1 MVFETILDKI
11 YDLYIALTDG
21 FTNTSTLLYIILIPL
36 LGAIVVLFTPR
47 ANEKLIHDIGL
58 FTTLFT
64 FVLSIFLWIQFDKL
78 TTTFQFVNKLTWL
91 PFLNIDIYLGI
102 DGISL
107 FLIILTTL
115 LIPICILI
123 SRNSVQRFVKEYV
136 FCFLILEVLLVL
148 VFSVLD
154 LILFYIFFESILIPM
169 FIMIGVWG
177 ARERKIGAAYQFF
190 LYTLLG
196 SVFFLLGILAIYFET
211 GTSDLHILLTTEF
224 PFDRQILLWLAF
236 FASFAVK
243 VPMVPVHTWLPEAH
257 VEAPTAG
264 SVLLAGVLLKL
275 GGYGFLRFSIP
286 MFPEASVFFSP
297 LIYVMSVI
305 AVIYASLTTLRQI
318 DLKKIIAY
326 SSVAHMAFVTLGMFT
341 FNVQAIEGSIYL
353 MLAHGVVSSALF
365 MCIGVLY
372 DRHHTRTLKY
382 YSGMSQVMPIFMTIF
397 LIFSLANLSMPLTAN
412 FIGEFL
418 VLVGLFQTNK
428 MITFLASTGMVLGAA
443 YSIWLW
449 NRIACGNLKIYFIQS
464 FADVNHREIIMFSP
478 LLFLTFFMGIYPEVF
493 LDTMHISVKNLIAS
507 NIAF

>member
-1 MVFETILDKI
+1 MFFETILDKI
-11 YDLYIALTDG
+11 FDLYVSFVDS
-21 FTNTSTLLYIILIPL
+21 FTNTSTLLPIILIPL
-36 LGAIVVLFTPR
+36 AGCIIVLFLPSSE
-47 ANEKLIHDIGL
+47 EKLIHNVGL
-58 FTTLFT
+58 NTSLIT
-64 FVLSIFLWIQFDKL
+64 FIFSIFLWIQFDKL
-78 TTTFQFVNKLTWL
+78 TTTFQFVTKLTWL
-91 PFLNIDIYLGI
+91 PFLNIDVYLGI

-107 FLIILTTL
+107 FLIILSTM

-123 SRNSVQRFVKEYV
+123 SRNSVKKYVKEYI
-136 FCFLILEVLLVL
+136 FCFLLLELLLIL

-196 SVFFLLGILAIYFET
+196 SVFFLLAILAIYFET
-211 GTSDLHILLTTEF
+211 GTSDVHILLTTEF

-264 SVLLAGVLLKL
+264 SVILAGVLLKL

-297 LIYVMSVI
+297 LIYVMSVV
-305 AVIYASLTTLRQI
+305 AVIYISLTVLRMI

-326 SSVAHMAFVTLGMFT
+326 SSVAHMAFVTLGIFT

-353 MLAHGVVSSALF
+353 MLAHGIASSALF
-365 MCIGVLY
+365 MCIGVIY

-382 YSGMSQVMPIFMTIF
+382 YSGMSQVMPVFMTIF
-397 LIFSLANLSMPLTAN
+397 LIFTLGNLALPGTAN

-428 MITFLASTGMVLGAA
+428 MITFLSSSGMVLGAA

-449 NRIACGNLKIYFIQS
+449 NRIACGNLKVYFIKS
-464 FADVNHREIIMFSP
+464 FCDVNYREILLFSP
-478 LLFLTFFMGIYPEVF
+478 LVFMLFFMGLYPEVF
-493 LDTMHISVKNLIAS
+493 LDTMHVSVKNLIAS
-507 NIAF
+507 DIAF